1 MRRGSDEKG
10 EYMRR
15 NGLPPR
21 SRLQRIT
28 DDAKVLGV
36 CGGVADYFGFDRN
49 VVRAVTAIGA
59 LFFPTIIVAYF
70 ILGFV
75 LDEEG
80 HQQPKPSPW
89 QSELRRRVRS
99 QPHSTLHS
107 QRHRFRELDRRLQKL
122 EKYVTSKRFR
132 LDREFDGLKD

>member
-1 MRRGSDEKG
+1 
-10 EYMRR
+10 MRR

-21 SRLQRIT
+21 SRLQRAT
-28 DDAKVLGV
+28 EGAKVLGV
-36 CGGVADYFGFDRN
+36 CAGVADYFGFDRN
-49 VVRAVTAIGA
+49 VVRAVTVVCA
-59 LFFPTIIVAYF
+59 LFFPTTILAYF
-70 ILGFV
+70 ILGLV
-75 LDEEG
+75 LDREPE
-80 HQQPKPSPW
+80 QERKTSAY

-132 LDREFDGLKD
+132 LDREFDGLQD

>member
-1 MRRGSDEKG
+1 MRH
-10 EYMRR
+10 

-21 SRLQRIT
+21 SRLQRVT
-28 DDAKVLGV
+28 EGAKVLGV
-36 CGGVADYFGFDRN
+36 CAGVADYFGFDRN
-49 VVRAVTAIGA
+49 VVRAVTAICA
-59 LFFPTIIVAYF
+59 VFFPTTIVAYF

-75 LDEEG
+75 LDKEPERERNA
-80 HQQPKPSPW
+80 SPY

-122 EKYVTSKRFR
+122 EKYVTSNRFR
-132 LDREFDGLKD
+132 LDREFNGLQD